1 MGANARLAF
10 NSLDADNRVVE
21 RIDQKPVARLVLAKI
36 GWRNHQWAHVKG
48 PRQRWLRRVKVA
60 VKNQRRHRRAVKAA
74 VGEGAGLQVVRIVE

>member
-21 RIDQKPVARLVLAKI
+21 RIDQKPVARRVLAKI
-36 GWRNHQWAHVKG
+36 GWRNHQWAYVKG
-48 PRQRWLRRVKVA
+48 TRQRWLRRVKVA